1 MEDTLT
7 KEKGALSLR
16 NLIMLYNV
24 VKRYHF
30 HINSLK
36 FQSKKECTT

>member
-24 VKRYHF
+24 VKDIIF
-30 HINSLK
+30 ITQQLEIPE
-36 FQSKKECTT
+36 QKECTT